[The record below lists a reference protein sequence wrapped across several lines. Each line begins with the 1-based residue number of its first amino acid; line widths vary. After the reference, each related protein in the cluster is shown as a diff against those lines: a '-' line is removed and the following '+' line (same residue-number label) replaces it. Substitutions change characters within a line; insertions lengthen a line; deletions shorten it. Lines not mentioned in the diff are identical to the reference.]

1 MDIQVP
7 RACIKLSPTPPCWHT
22 KSFTSVASCS
32 FKASELVSELSR
44 NSSKNA
50 PAPSKKRGQNIRH
63 LWHIPQTMGCLDH
76 MFSPCLFLALS
87 GSPSNNSGNHCNCLA
102 TEEARFQALNPP
114 NCSKASGKASSPINR
129 SQANSPTSPL
139 ASPMRRM
146 GVQQNA
152 SRPLSAKSSKP
163 VRAVAEECSL
173 LDEDD
178 EMDRYGSVLGR
189 V

>member
-1 MDIQVP
+1 
-7 RACIKLSPTPPCWHT
+7 
-22 KSFTSVASCS
+22 
-32 FKASELVSELSR
+32 
-44 NSSKNA
+44 
-50 PAPSKKRGQNIRH
+50 
-63 LWHIPQTMGCLDH
+63 
-76 MFSPCLFLALS
+76 
-87 GSPSNNSGNHCNCLA
+87 
-102 TEEARFQALNPP
+102 
-114 NCSKASGKASSPINR
+114 
-129 SQANSPTSPL
+129 
-139 ASPMRRM
+139 MRRM